1 MARAKLPRKQ
11 QGSAEAYH
19 ESYGSKNTEASWP
32 HLCTC
37 CMQQS
42 AAQLHREL
50 SKASCPSRPSVC
62 GEPPRQAGPSRTG
75 ELPRRARTSSASS
88 SSTASWTFATADEP
102 PPEAHANLRPTSLWT
117 PTANKNLLGK
127 LKLRG
132 ELDLRGKPRPPPAA
146 HPSGRVANLHSKS
159 RPSPAAH
166 PSGRPTRSRD
176 LRRQLNLR
184 EERQHPGQAE
194 TSKPRPPHTK
204 LRNPS

>member
-1 MARAKLPRKQ
+1 
-11 QGSAEAYH
+11 
-19 ESYGSKNTEASWP
+19 
-32 HLCTC
+32 
-37 CMQQS
+37 MQQT

-146 HPSGRVANLHSKS
+146 HPSGRAANLHGKS

-166 PSGRPTRSRD
+166 PSGRAATSRD
-176 LRRQLNLR
+176 LRGKDREAAISQSTEDTRHIVSGESNGSHYLR
-184 EERQHPGQAE
+184 HHKAAML
-194 TSKPRPPHTK
+194 RP
-204 LRNPS
+204 

>member
-37 CMQQS
+37 CMQQT

-62 GEPPRQAGPSRTG
+62 GEPPRQPGPSRTG

-88 SSTASWTFATADEP
+88 
-102 PPEAHANLRPTSLWT
+102 
-117 PTANKNLLGK
+117 
-127 LKLRG
+127 
-132 ELDLRGKPRPPPAA
+132 
-146 HPSGRVANLHSKS
+146 NLHGKS

-166 PSGRPTRSRD
+166 PSGRAATSRD
-176 LRRQLNLR
+176 LR
-184 EERQHPGQAE
+184 G
-194 TSKPRPPHTK
+194 KPRPPPAAQPSGRATTSGTSGNLQATTSAHKAAEPK
-204 LRNPS
+204 LNLRGEPLEAPLQAEPPLGKHRSL